1 MVAMPRDTIADLF
14 ASFAE
19 FDEPFLAYDDGYR
32 SHTYTYRRDR
42 RRGSRISRAG
52 WNLRASEKAIL
63 WCFGAKIAL
72 SGSRRS
78 GDACCAEPSSCHW
91 TTVPRRICC
100 SGYKRSRKPS
110 SC

>member
-32 SHTYTYRRDR
+32 SHSYTYRETADAA
-42 RRGSRISRAG
+42 RAF
-52 WNLRASEKAIL
+52 RAQVGICRVSEKAIL
-63 WCFGAKIAL
+63 WCFGARIAL

-78 GDACCAEPSSCHW
+78 GDAYCAEPSSCHW
-91 TTVPRRICC
+91 TTVPRRIYF
-100 SGYKRSRKPS
+100 SGYRRSPKPS